1 MVKLPLTEAC
11 AARLLICPV
20 APDSLV
26 HVPLTVVPVCLNV
39 AVTVSTT
46 VAPDVTNCHDPVHVP
61 ARLSAGVDD
70 GDVEPP
76 PHALKSISATAIAMR
91 RLIGSG
97 SRSPTGRGR
106 RWRRTTAAW
115 CGCRRDG

>member
-26 HVPLTVVPVCLNV
+26 HVPLTVLPVCLNV
-39 AVTVSTT
+39 AVTVSTM

-61 ARLSAGVDD
+61 ARLSAGVGD
-70 GDVEPP
+70 GDVETP
-76 PHALKSISATAIAMR
+76 PHVVKSISATAIATP
-91 RLIGSG
+91 RLIGH
-97 SRSPTGRGR
+97 RSL
-106 RWRRTTAAW
+106 
-115 CGCRRDG
+115 